1 MEMTEGELWQ
11 HRKADIIFTMT
22 ISNGETSTPTELQ
35 AATFSLLWGSFF
47 YLGARYCG
55 ICNSDK

>member
-11 HRKADIIFTMT
+11 HRKADIIFAMT

-35 AATFSLLWGSFF
+35 AATSSVLWGSFF
-47 YLGARYCG
+47 FFRC
-55 ICNSDK
+55 

>member
-35 AATFSLLWGSFF
+35 AATSSL
-47 YLGARYCG
+47 
-55 ICNSDK
+55 